1 MYEDRAQKFG
11 YYRNLL
17 CSRARLDVR
26 VYHDGDGVGE
36 EGTRATIE
44 VSDGL
49 YAAGKR
55 LTRNTNEGFETRL

>member
-1 MYEDRAQKFG
+1 M
-11 YYRNLL
+11 

-26 VYHDGDGVGE
+26 VCHGEDGVGE
-36 EGTRATIE
+36 EGTMVTVE

-55 LTRNTNEGFETRL
+55 LTRNTNEGLETRF